1 MSKYTT
7 PTSIA
12 HENLPLLLLQ
22 VREGVLRHFRPVLS
36 AHGFTEQQWRIIRAI
51 HERGALEPREISV
64 LCGLSSPS
72 LAGVLAR
79 MDDAGMV
86 KRSRHKNDQRRV
98 LVALT
103 AQSLRKVEQLAP
115 EINATYDKIEA
126 LLGTARTRQLAK
138 LLRDACA
145 ALN

>member
-22 VREGVLRHFRPVLS
+22 VREGVLKRFRPLLL

-51 HERGALEPREISV
+51 HERGALEPREIGL

-79 MDDAGMV
+79 MDEAGMV
-86 KRSRHKNDQRRV
+86 KRTRLKSDQRRV

-103 AQSLRKVEQLAP
+103 AQSLRQVDKLAP
-115 EINATYDKIEA
+115 EINATYDTIEA
-126 LLGTARTRQLAK
+126 LLGKAQAK
-138 LLRDACA
+138 HLLKILRDASA
-145 ALN
+145 ALD

>member
-22 VREGVLRHFRPVLS
+22 VREGVLKRFRPVLL
-36 AHGFTEQQWRIIRAI
+36 ANGFTEQQWRIIRAI
-51 HERGALEPREISV
+51 HERGPLEPREIGV

-79 MDDAGMV
+79 MDEAGMV
-86 KRSRHKNDQRRV
+86 KRSRLKNDQRRV

-103 AQSLRKVEQLAP
+103 AQSLRMVEKLAP
-115 EINATYDKIEA
+115 EINATYDDIESM
-126 LLGTARTRQLAK
+126 LGKNRAKQLVRI
-138 LLRDACA
+138 LRDACK
-145 ALN
+145 ALD

>member
-22 VREGVLRHFRPVLS
+22 VREGVLRRFRPVLL

-51 HERGALEPREISV
+51 HERGPLEPRHIGE

-72 LAGVLAR
+72 LAGMLAR
-79 MDDAGMV
+79 MDDAGMI
-86 KRSRHKNDQRRV
+86 KRTRIHNDQRRV
-98 LVALT
+98 IVALT
-103 AQSLRKVEQLAP
+103 AQSLRKVEKLAP
-115 EINATYDKIEA
+115 EINATYDTIET
-126 LLGTARTRQLAK
+126 LLGKKRAKQLIHI
-138 LLRDACA
+138 LRDACT
-145 ALN
+145 ALD

>member
-7 PTSIA
+7 PTSIS

-22 VREGVLRHFRPVLS
+22 VREGVLRRFRPVLL

-51 HERGALEPREISV
+51 HERGALEPRQIGE

-79 MDDAGMV
+79 MDDAGMI
-86 KRSRHKNDQRRV
+86 KRTRISNDQRRV
-98 LVALT
+98 MVALT
-103 AQSLRKVEQLAP
+103 PQSLRKVEKLAP
-115 EINATYDKIEA
+115 EINATYDTIET
-126 LLGTARTRQLAK
+126 LLGKARAKQLINI
-138 LLRDACA
+138 LRDACA
-145 ALN
+145 ALD

>member
-1 MSKYTT
+1 MSKYTIPT
-7 PTSIA
+7 PIA

-22 VREGVLRHFRPVLS
+22 VREGVLKRFRPVLS

-51 HERGALEPREISV
+51 HERGTLEPREIGE

-79 MDDAGMV
+79 MDKAGMV
-86 KRSRHKNDQRRV
+86 KRTRIKSDQRRV

-115 EINATYDKIEA
+115 EINATYEAIET
-126 LLGTARTRQLAK
+126 LLGKARSKQLIK
-138 LLRDACA
+138 MLHDASQ

>member
-22 VREGVLRHFRPVLS
+22 VREGVLKRFRPLLL

-51 HERGALEPREISV
+51 HERGALEPREIGL

-79 MDDAGMV
+79 MDEAGMV
-86 KRSRHKNDQRRV
+86 KRTRLKSDQRRV

-103 AQSLRKVEQLAP
+103 AQSLRQVDKLAP
-115 EINATYDKIEA
+115 EINATYDTIES
-126 LLGTARTRQLAK
+126 LLGKTQAK
-138 LLRDACA
+138 HLIKILRDACA
-145 ALN
+145 ALD